1 VLLGAAVAVLGV
13 TAVAHPRDGVVCPV
27 AVASIA
33 AVRFPWLIVID
44 AAATLGAL
52 V

>member
-1 VLLGAAVAVLGV
+1 VLRVVVAVLGV
-13 TAVAHPRDGVVCPV
+13 TAVAHPRYRVMRAIPV
-27 AVASIA
+27 ASVA
-33 AVRFPWLIVID
+33 AVRFPGLMVVD